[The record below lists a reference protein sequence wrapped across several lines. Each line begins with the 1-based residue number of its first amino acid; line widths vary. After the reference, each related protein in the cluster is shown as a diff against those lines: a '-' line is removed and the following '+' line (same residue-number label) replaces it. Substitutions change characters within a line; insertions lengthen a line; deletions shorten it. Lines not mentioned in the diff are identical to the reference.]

1 MKTSKLIIHLRAR
14 LWQIVFK
21 IVLSFL
27 TELAQ
32 KLGYFGPGHFSLL
45 ALLALDE
52 TFLFAFEIQDFS
64 VSFSFLR
71 IPIN

>member
-1 MKTSKLIIHLRAR
+1 MIDFNCK
-14 LWQIVFK
+14 
-21 IVLSFL
+21 FL

-32 KLGYFGPGHFSLL
+32 KLVYFDPSHFSLF

-64 VSFSFLR
+64 VSLFLFGELQ
-71 IPIN
+71 